1 MDTTVVIVAALAMSP
16 ALIAVTG
23 GLLLGHRKQVLRMR
37 LSGASDPQQMQALLD
52 TAQRM
57 EQRIG
62 YLERVLDNEAPGWR
76 GRSETL

>member
-1 MDTTVVIVAALAMSP
+1 MDKTAIIIVALVMSP
-16 ALIAVTG
+16 ALIGIIG
-23 GLLLGHRKQVLRMR
+23 GMLLSYRKQVLKTRMG
-37 LSGASDPQQMQALLD
+37 GAGDPQQMQALLD

-57 EQRIG
+57 ESRIG